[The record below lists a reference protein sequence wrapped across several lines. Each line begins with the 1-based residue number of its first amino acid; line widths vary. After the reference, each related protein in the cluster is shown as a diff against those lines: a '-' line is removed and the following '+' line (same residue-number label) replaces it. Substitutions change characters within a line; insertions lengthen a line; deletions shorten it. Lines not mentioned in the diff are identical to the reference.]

1 MYDKKTESKQIET
14 VDNCY
19 CLLMNLFS
27 INHENVQRQIDENR
41 AEYKQLLIEG
51 QNPPPLNICIA
62 VVHVENA
69 LT

>member
-1 MYDKKTESKQIET
+1 MKSTTIKLIFLIFVK
-14 VDNCY
+14 
-19 CLLMNLFS
+19 
-27 INHENVQRQIDENR
+27 RQIDENR

>member
-1 MYDKKTESKQIET
+1 MIRKQK
-14 VDNCY
+14 VNKLK
-19 CLLMNLFS
+19 LLK
-27 INHENVQRQIDENR
+27 IVKQRQIDENR

>member
-1 MYDKKTESKQIET
+1 MFPKIREKARD
-14 VDNCY
+14 
-19 CLLMNLFS
+19 
-27 INHENVQRQIDENR
+27 ENVQRQIDENR

-62 VVHVENA
+62 VVHVENV